1 MILDDAFHYLS
12 EHGLSGHHITVQNP
26 PLHISLDSSTALTNN
41 GRFDDNQSG
50 SGLRSSLPR
59 LLIFSAN
66 DEKGIKR
73 ISAGYGAHFANF
85 QVPSHRLETYLND
98 LAHTLNNRR
107 SLLPWRSFTIVQ
119 SLDDLKGMEA
129 SISAPQKSVV
139 EPTLGFVFTGQGAQ
153 WAGMGYDLM
162 TFSVY
167 ERSIREA
174 EEYYVELG
182 SSWYLREE
190 ILKDNKVSN
199 INRPELSQPV
209 CTALQIA
216 LVDLLNS
223 FQIHPRAVVG
233 HSSGEIAAAYC
244 MGAISAKTAWKIA
257 FFRGILAA
265 ELATS
270 QRIQGAMM
278 SVGLSDHDIQPYIEK
293 IPMKPG
299 IHDLTVA
306 CINSPKNV
314 TISGEVAQIDA
325 LKAVLEADG
334 IFARKLL
341 VDVAYH
347 SPHMLAVAE
356 EYRSR
361 LQSIEKNAIG
371 SSSTIM
377 ISSVTGK
384 ITNADEVS
392 CPDYWVSN
400 LVSPVRFSDAV
411 SHLFSNSA
419 RKNRK
424 KLDLS
429 HRDHFH
435 INMLVEIGPHSALQ
449 GPIRD
454 ILNGLS
460 SKTNTTY
467 TSLLTRKASGVQSC
481 LTAFGRIKCLGYP
494 IDLMNLNYGSIKDQS
509 CTTLPDLPGYPFD
522 HSKTYWY
529 ESRLSERF
537 RTHSQGKLDLLGKP
551 VPDWNPLEA
560 KWRNILKV
568 ADMPW
573 VEDHIINGT
582 LVYPG
587 AGMLVMV
594 IEAANQMASPSQA
607 VVGFEIKD
615 AAFMRPLNIPQDN
628 TGVEVQLSLHL
639 DQTTSTA
646 VSTWTEFRLCVF
658 EKPEWYE
665 CCRGFIRVE
674 YEPKASEVDSGKE
687 KVEELKSCLQIDL
700 SMSEKCHRMI
710 DPKRL
715 YETMK
720 TSGFGFGPSFQPILN
735 GVIGDNS
742 ESKADI
748 KLFEWPATGNP
759 QPHIVHP
766 TSLDG
771 MLHLAIA
778 GYAKGGERA
787 VPTMIPTL
795 LRYIWISR
803 NGLSHPENVKVQT
816 CTWMTG
822 EDNRGFDFDGS
833 VLDSAKKT
841 VLARISG
848 LRLTIIADVAGNDL
862 EDSYKN
868 RQVCYNIRHNPDPEL
883 LAPTQAIELFRVGSG
898 SIAPLA
904 RYLTILT
911 HKNPNM
917 KVLEIDSGRGAMTT
931 QILRGLSDI
940 DVAGKTTKK
949 NMTSYTYTNS
959 HQEVVD
965 RVRDDLT
972 ANQGIIFR
980 RLDPM
985 SEVTDQDLE
994 LESYDL
1000 IVASDFPDAKSNA
1013 EVVLNL
1019 AQKLLRVGGKLLLC
1033 HLSKRDGSK
1042 NLFDTEIWQE
1052 STTTAVAGLQFGT
1065 LLEEFGFSPPEMK
1078 IPASFSDCKEGQL
1091 ILVSRPFAPTEPTW
1105 NGKNIMIVVDPQSS
1119 LQSQASERLR
1129 KLLSCETSA
1138 KVEICN
1144 IIGATTMAEPDKVV
1158 FVVLEE
1164 LDEPLLYRLTSEK
1177 YSALHH
1183 FLISASDILW
1193 INPYGGSL
1201 PAHPEYAVLLGL
1213 ARAIRNEYE
1222 DHKFTTMALELDG
1235 NVSDEQIDL
1244 VHQVLRKNHTH
1255 GDLLPGEPEY
1265 IEMENVLNVPRVV
1278 QNPKLSQDIFTRSL
1292 IQQSGETVVKTA
1304 PPLVLKIG
1312 SPGLLD
1318 TLHFVEDERFLQ
1330 PIANDEVEIET
1341 RCIGMNFK
1349 DLLTALGQVPNSTFG
1364 LECAGVVTRAGQNS
1378 EYVPGDK
1385 ILMAAASSFA
1395 TFARGKI
1402 SAACMMPEGMSFVEA
1417 AAIPAQFGTAWEVV
1431 HEMAR
1436 LRKGES
1442 ILIHAGAGGTGQ
1454 AAIQIALHIGATVF
1468 ATVGSNAKKAVLMEQ
1483 YGIPESHIFY
1493 SRDTSFAKGIQ
1504 RVTKGRG
1511 VDVVINSLAGSSLVA
1526 SWECIAS
1533 YGRFIEIG
1541 KKDIMSNSNLPMFSF
1556 RKNASFMG
1564 FDASTWQEERP
1575 VEARRDLRIL
1585 VDLIANKT
1593 LHTPHPLHVYSISQ
1607 TEEVFRLMQDGK
1619 TSGKI
1624 VLEITPDA
1632 HVKVVFPDC
1641 HRCSRANMN
1650 MNRPYSI
1657 HGQAS
1662 ILIQM
1667 QLM

>member
-1 MILDDAFHYLS
+1 M
-12 EHGLSGHHITVQNP
+12 
-26 PLHISLDSSTALTNN
+26 
-41 GRFDDNQSG
+41 
-50 SGLRSSLPR
+50 
-59 LLIFSAN
+59 FSAN

-73 ISAGYGAHFANF
+73 ISAKYGAHFADF
-85 QVPSHRLETYLND
+85 DVPHQRLETYLND
-98 LAHTLNNRR
+98 LAHTLNTRR
-107 SLLPWRSFTIVQ
+107 SLLPWRSFAVAQ
-119 SLDDLKGMEA
+119 SLDDLKGIGA
-129 SISAPQKSVV
+129 SISAPQKSVI

-153 WAGMGYDLM
+153 WAGMGRDLM
-162 TFSVY
+162 AFPVY
-167 ERSIREA
+167 DRSIREA
-174 EEYYVELG
+174 EEYFVDLG
-182 SSWYLREE
+182 SSWHLREE

-199 INRPELSQPV
+199 INRPELSQPI

-216 LVDLLNS
+216 LLDLLNS

-244 MGAISAKTAWKIA
+244 MGAISAKAAWKIA

-265 ELATS
+265 KIATS
-270 QRIQGAMM
+270 QGRQGAMM
-278 SVGLSDHDIQPYIEK
+278 SVGLSDHGVQPYIHR
-293 IPMKPG
+293 IATQSG
-299 IHDLTVA
+299 LHDLTVA

-314 TISGEVAQIDA
+314 TISGEVSRIDA
-325 LKAVLEADG
+325 LKALLDADG

-356 EYRSR
+356 EYKSKI
-361 LQSIEKNAIG
+361 QGIEKRAVG
-371 SSSTIM
+371 PSSITM

-384 ITNADEVS
+384 TTDVDELS
-392 CPDYWVSN
+392 CPEYWVSN

-411 SHLFSNSA
+411 SHLFSYSA

-429 HRDHFH
+429 HRGHFH

-460 SKTNTTY
+460 SKTNATY
-467 TSLLTRKASGVQSC
+467 TSLLARKTSGVQSC
-481 LTAFGRIKCLGYP
+481 LMAFGRMKCLGYP
-494 IDLMNLNYGSIKDQS
+494 IDLTNLGHGSMKGENK
-509 CTTLPDLPGYPFD
+509 CMALPDLPEYPFD

-551 VPDWNPLEA
+551 VSDWNSLEA
-560 KWRNILKV
+560 KWRNVLKV

-587 AGMLVMV
+587 AGMLVMA
-594 IEAANQMASPSQA
+594 IEAANQMADPTQA
-607 VVGFEIKD
+607 IVGFEIKD
-615 AAFMRPLNIPQDN
+615 AAFMRSLNIPQDT

-639 DQTTSTA
+639 DQNASNS
-646 VSTWTEFRLCVF
+646 VSAWTEFRLCAY

-665 CCRGFIRVE
+665 CCRGSIRVE

-687 KVEELKSCLQIDL
+687 KAEELKSCLQTDS
-700 SMSEKCHRMI
+700 SMAEKCHRSI
-710 DPKRL
+710 DPKKL
-715 YETMK
+715 YDTMNN
-720 TSGFGFGPSFQPILN
+720 SGFGFGPSFQPIMN
-735 GVIGDNS
+735 GVIGNNS
-742 ESKADI
+742 ETKADI
-748 KLFEWPATGNP
+748 KLFEWPAAENP
-759 QPHIVHP
+759 QPHVVHP

-778 GYAKGGERA
+778 GYANGGETA

-795 LRYIWISR
+795 LRNIWISK
-803 NGLSHPENVKVQT
+803 NGLSHPENSKVQT

-822 EDNRGFDFDGS
+822 QDNRGFDFDGS

-841 VLARISG
+841 VLARITG
-848 LRLTIIADVAGNDL
+848 LRLTIIADVAANDV
-862 EDSYKN
+862 EDSYQN
-868 RQVCYNIRHNPDPEL
+868 RQVCYNIRHRPDPEL
-883 LAPTQAIELFRVGSG
+883 LAPTQSSELSQMGSG
-898 SIAPLA
+898 STAPLA
-904 RYLTILT
+904 QYLTLLT

-917 KVLEIDSGRGAMTT
+917 KVLEIDSGRGAMTV
-931 QILRGLSDI
+931 QILRGLSSI
-940 DVAGKTTKK
+940 DVAGEVTKK
-949 NMTSYTYTNS
+949 NLTSYTYTNS
-959 HQEVVD
+959 LQEVVD
-965 RVRDDLT
+965 SVRDDLID
-972 ANQGIIFR
+972 NQGVTFR
-980 RLDPM
+980 RLDTM
-985 SEVTDQDLE
+985 TDATEQDFE
-994 LESYDL
+994 LEFYDL
-1000 IVASDFPDAKSNA
+1000 IVASDFPDAKPSA
-1013 EVVLNL
+1013 EGVLNQ
-1019 AQKLLRVGGKLLLC
+1019 ARKLLRVGGKFLSC
-1033 HLSKRDGSK
+1033 HPTKRDGSTHHAETG
-1042 NLFDTEIWQE
+1042 LWQAGSSATE
-1052 STTTAVAGLQFGT
+1052 STAFMVAGLPFST
-1065 LLEEFGFSPPEMK
+1065 VLEECGFSPAEME
-1078 IPASFSDCKEGQL
+1078 ISASVWDHDEEQM
-1091 ILVSRPFAPTEPTW
+1091 ILVSSPIAVADPTW
-1105 NGKNIMIVVDPQSS
+1105 NGKNIVIVADANSS
-1119 LQSQASERLR
+1119 VQSQASEKLQ
-1129 KLLSCETSA
+1129 KLLSGEISVKVDVCDFVSA
-1138 KVEICN
+1138 SSMSV
-1144 IIGATTMAEPDKVV
+1144 PDEVV
-1158 FVVLEE
+1158 FVVFEE
-1164 LDEPLLYRLTSEK
+1164 LDKPLLYKLTSEQ
-1177 YSALHH
+1177 YPELRR
-1183 FLISASDILW
+1183 FLISAKDILW

-1201 PAHPEYAVLLGL
+1201 PANPEYAVLSGL

-1222 DHKFTTMALELDG
+1222 DHKFTTMALEVDG
-1235 NVSDEQIDL
+1235 NVSDEQIHL
-1244 VHQVLRKNHTH
+1244 VHQILRKNHTH
-1255 GDLLPGEPEY
+1255 TNLVAGEPEY
-1265 IEMENVLNVPRVV
+1265 IEMDNALNIPRVV
-1278 QNPKLSQDIFTRSL
+1278 QNSNLSQDIFTRSL
-1292 IQQSGETVVKTA
+1292 VQQSGETVVKLA

-1318 TLHFVEDERFLQ
+1318 TLQFVEDERFAQ

-1341 RCIGMNFK
+1341 KCIGMNFK

-1364 LECAGVVTRAGQNS
+1364 LECAGVVTRVGQNS

-1402 SAACMMPEGMSFVEA
+1402 SAACKMPEGMSFMEA

-1454 AAIQIALHIGATVF
+1454 AAIQIAQYIGATVF
-1468 ATVGSNAKKAVLMEQ
+1468 ATVGSNAKKALLMEQ
-1483 YGIPESHIFY
+1483 YGIPEDHIFY

-1511 VDVVINSLAGSSLVA
+1511 VDVVINSLAGLSLVA

-1575 VEARRDLRIL
+1575 VEARRDLKIL
-1585 VDLIANKT
+1585 VDLVASKT
-1593 LHTPHPLHVYSISQ
+1593 LHTPHPLHVYNISQ
-1607 TEEVFRLMQDGK
+1607 TEEVFRLMQDGR

-1624 VLEITPDA
+1624 VLEVTPDA
-1632 HVKVVFPDC
+1632 HVKVD
-1641 HRCSRANMN
+1641 SQLL
-1650 MNRPYSI
+1650 SI
-1657 HGQAS
+1657 VAT
-1662 ILIQM
+1662 LI
-1667 QLM
+1667 